1 MSEVPITRP
10 EGLPERTERE
20 KALWKFQGVTDSELK
35 IVLLGIA
42 DGKSVADVVRDNC
55 EVTSS
60 KAEIVRAMHE
70 DPEVVSVYLRA
81 RGIQI
86 SGFIDN
92 IIESIEEDIPSFGDD
107 KLAQNMW
114 LQNRR
119 LKIDGYSKLIRSAR
133 AGIEKCTDDEGQSS
147 GITINITQ
155 YSDKKLND
163 LKTIAV
169 DTVKGIE
176 DGG

>member
-1 MSEVPITRP
+1 MSEVPIPGP

-35 IVLLGIA
+35 IVLLA
-42 DGKSVADVVRDNC
+42 MANGKSIDDAVKSSP
-55 EVTSS
+55 EVKSS

-70 DPEVVSVYLRA
+70 DPEVVKVYLRA

-92 IIESIEEDIPSFGDD
+92 IIETIEEDTPDFGED

-119 LKIDGYSKLIRSAR
+119 LKIDGYTKLIRSAR
-133 AGIEKCTDDEGQSS
+133 AGIEKCADDEGQSS

-155 YSDKKLND
+155 YADKKLND
-163 LKTIAV
+163 VKTIAV
-169 DTVKGIE
+169 DAVKEIDSG
-176 DGG
+176 D